1 MQTLIIF
8 LIIGFFTCIQAQ
20 NQEPLGLPISPEEL
34 LEIQQTIRIVDF
46 RGDKAQDLDGFI
58 EGSILVPN
66 PITVEIEQKLF
77 NLENDTVVYVVD
89 GGQKEAKEAENI
101 LKKYGIVKFRCYLSG
116 IKNWTQVGGKV
127 GFPRFIKFQAL
138 QESLQRKSI
147 LLIDVRNR
155 TELNEVGQIPGS
167 VCLPLHEVNLGT
179 VFENQLKM
187 SHFQTKIILN
197 ILARKFK
204 TVKLVTSFFS
214 IYLCYV
220 NSNGIICS
228 IFQTPWHFKALI

>member
-34 LEIQQTIRIVDF
+34 LEIQQIIRIVDF

-101 LKKYGIVKFRCYLSG
+101 LKKY
-116 IKNWTQVGGKV
+116 
-127 GFPRFIKFQAL
+127 
-138 QESLQRKSI
+138 
-147 LLIDVRNR
+147 LINDRVIFFTYYR
-155 TELNEVGQIPGS
+155 T
-167 VCLPLHEVNLGT
+167 
-179 VFENQLKM
+179 
-187 SHFQTKIILN
+187 IIL
-197 ILARKFK
+197 
-204 TVKLVTSFFS
+204 
-214 IYLCYV
+214 
-220 NSNGIICS
+220 
-228 IFQTPWHFKALI
+228 